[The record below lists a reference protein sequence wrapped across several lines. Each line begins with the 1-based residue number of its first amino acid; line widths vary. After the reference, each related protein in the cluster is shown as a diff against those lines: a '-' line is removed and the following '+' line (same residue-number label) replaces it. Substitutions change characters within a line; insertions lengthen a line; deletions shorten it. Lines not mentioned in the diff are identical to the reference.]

1 MLNIILASKSKVRKD
16 ILEKNN
22 ILCIVEPSNVDE
34 DPVKESLIK
43 EGATPEIISK
53 NLAELKANKVSQKNN
68 DNLVL
73 GADSVIDLEGMLI
86 SKPENR
92 NEALD
97 ILRRLNGK
105 DHFLISS
112 VCISKNGSM
121 VWNYTDKAILTM
133 KKMSEDYLKDYLSK
147 ISDEDLYAYN
157 VYQIEGEGRK
167 LFSKIEGDEDTIMG
181 LPIKKVFNLII
192 DNRFFYI
199 FFGRIYWR

>member
-22 ILCIVEPSNVDE
+22 ILCTVEPSNIDE

-92 NEALD
+92 NEALN
-97 ILRRLNGK
+97 ILKRLNGK

-133 KKMSEDYLKDYLSK
+133 KKMSEKSLKDYLSK

-157 VYQIEGEGRK
+157 VYQIEGEGRN
-167 LFSKIEGDEDTIMG
+167 LFVDIQGDEDTIMG
-181 LPIKKVFNLII
+181 LPIQKIKDYL
-192 DNRFFYI
+192 NR
-199 FFGRIYWR
+199 